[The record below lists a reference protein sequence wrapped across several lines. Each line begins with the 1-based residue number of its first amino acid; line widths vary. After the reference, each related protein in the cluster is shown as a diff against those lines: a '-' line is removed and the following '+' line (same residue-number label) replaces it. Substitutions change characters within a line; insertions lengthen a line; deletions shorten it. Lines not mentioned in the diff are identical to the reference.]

1 MSVVNIKRQKMLHL
15 VICYNEIEKA
25 CVELLHGEFVW
36 LFDLQGFGSTHSLG
50 SGLRLE
56 RFPTVL
62 GG

>member
-1 MSVVNIKRQKMLHL
+1 MLHL

-25 CVELLHGEFVW
+25 CVELLHGEFVR
-36 LFDLQGFGSTHSLG
+36 LFDLQGFSSTCSLG
-50 SGLRLE
+50 SGLQLE

>member
-15 VICYNEIEKA
+15 VIRYNEIEEA
-25 CVELLHGEFVW
+25 RVELLHGEFIW
-36 LFDLQGFGSTHSLG
+36 LFDLQGFGSTRSLG
-50 SGLRLE
+50 SGLQLE